1 MLGAAVIVTNPF
13 YKKHILFITYTF
25 LTWAVIQGKM
35 AVWFMAKRGHTQDGK
50 VVCSDCSS
58 VIEKTA
64 SKCEHC
70 AAPLTEDFD
79 CLICPYCGSVLNTG
93 VSHCTNCGLRFKP
106 EEKTVVRSKED
117 EEFLS
122 RLLEWGRKL
131 EAKRETPDTDKAET
145 EQASR
150 VFKDVVGAPSTSLPT
165 ESLKE
170 LKRTVEERNVYEKRE
185 ESILKLAEPLRK
197 ALDLRKRALNGA
209 EKELTQIEVALGA
222 VTQDDVASVKKR
234 SEIERRRAEI
244 TIERGAIRTLE
255 ENIENMDKAYRS
267 LLEQHSTELADKE
280 NNLNVRL
287 EAFKSEM
294 DRRQKEKDRLAGR
307 EEFLR
312 KKEHELEARIQSLKD
327 RENSLRVTEDKM
339 KAEIQV
345 LEEQREGVSELRKPA
360 AELIASR
367 GKWLV
372 DEDELKS
379 VLRKSK
385 SARETWLTEQ
395 GKIQDSI
402 ASGEPVEQIERES
415 EQRFEGREAE
425 LLVKIKDLEDRLA
438 MSWEEDKKV
447 IMEEMKL
454 VADEK
459 KLRKVLKVIDDL
471 LGNLPDNI
479 IDKFVLSKDYELY
492 EKLMEEM
499 GV

>member
-1 MLGAAVIVTNPF
+1 
-13 YKKHILFITYTF
+13 
-25 LTWAVIQGKM
+25 
-35 AVWFMAKRGHTQDGK
+35 MAKRGHTQDGK

-58 VIEKTA
+58 VIDKTA
-64 SKCEHC
+64 TKCEHC
-70 AAPLTEDFD
+70 AAPLTEDFE
-79 CLICPYCGSVLNTG
+79 CLICPYCGSVLNSG
-93 VSHCTNCGLRFKP
+93 VGHCTNCGLRFKP
-106 EEKTVVRSKED
+106 EEKAVVRSKED

-122 RLLEWGRKL
+122 RLLEWGKKL
-131 EAKRETPDTDKAET
+131 ESKRATPDVDKAET

-150 VFKDVVGAPSTSLPT
+150 VFKDVVGAPSNPIPV

-170 LKRTVEERNVYEKRE
+170 LKKTVEERNELEKRE
-185 ESILKLAEPLRK
+185 QSILKLAEPLRK

-209 EKELTQIEVALGA
+209 EKELIQIEAALGE

-255 ENIENMDKAYRS
+255 DNIENMDKAYRS

-280 NNLNVRL
+280 KSLNVRL
-287 EAFKSEM
+287 DAFKLEM
-294 DRRQKEKDRLAGR
+294 DRRQKEKEKLAGR

-312 KKEHELEARIQSLKD
+312 KREQELEARIQSLKD
-327 RENSLRVTEDKM
+327 REKSLRMTEDKM
-339 KAEIQV
+339 KAEIQA
-345 LEEQREGVSELRKPA
+345 LEAQREDVSELRQPA

-372 DEDELKS
+372 DEEELKS

-395 GKIQDSI
+395 AKIQESI
-402 ASGEPVEQIERES
+402 ASGETVEQVEKES
-415 EQRFEGREAE
+415 EVRFEEREAE
-425 LLVKIKDLEDRLA
+425 LLAKIKDLEDRLA
-438 MSWEEDKKV
+438 MSWQEDQKALK
-447 IMEEMKL
+447 EEMKL

-459 KLRKVLKVIDDL
+459 RLRKVLKVIDDL
-471 LGNLPDNI
+471 LGNLPDDI
-479 IDKFVLSKDYELY
+479 IEKFVRSKDYELY